1 MDIVVSVFA
10 VIVAFGCLIAIVVAS
25 RKDKKKDEGDGS

>member
-10 VIVAFGCLIAIVVAS
+10 VVVAFGCLIAIVLAT
-25 RKDKKKDEGDGS
+25 RKDKKKDESES